1 MTWFMAFLSPSV
13 ISLELTAATYVEMTF
28 PPLAVLL
35 LALSTHCPNLQKLAV
50 ALHTGRTGFVPAP
63 LQRILKFTTVDY
75 KAEVEEQ
82 IKLGPGPSLARICP
96 LVSFAISIN
105 ILDRFCLDVISAW
118 PLLKSLE
125 IIMVPGQSF
134 RLPELAGSAFPSL
147 VHLTLHEV
155 PDFITF
161 NSFWD
166 APSLVGK
173 LTSVKLLS
181 SAGVFANMNG
191 LFLPNHTL
199 ISLLV
204 DRSPHMQKLWL
215 KVRDAGIARS
225 ALEVPISVLDPLQRL
240 SLHTLYLEGICLT
253 GCENVPSCLATTFPL
268 LRELGLPD
276 YQITFAD
283 LRTYQAQMPQLRSLC
298 HGVKFES
305 LCRDLSPNLSDVP
318 RYRQSP
324 FRTLQV
330 NIFEPTR
337 TIGLRE
343 RTSPCTYEEITVLV
357 R

>member
-35 LALSTHCPNLQKLAV
+35 LALSTHCPNLQRLAV
-50 ALHTGRTGFVPAP
+50 APHTERPGFMPAP
-63 LQRILKFTTVDY
+63 LRRILKFTTANY
-75 KAEVEEQ
+75 TAEVEEH
-82 IKLGPGPSLARICP
+82 IKLGPGPSLACICP
-96 LVSFAISIN
+96 LVSFTISIN

-118 PLLKSLE
+118 PLLESLE
-125 IIMVPGQSF
+125 LIMVPGQSF
-134 RLPELAGSAFPSL
+134 RLPKLAESAFPAL
-147 VHLTLHEV
+147 AHLTLYEV

-166 APSLVGK
+166 APPLVGK

-181 SAGVFANMNG
+181 SAGVFANMNS

-204 DRSPHMQKLWL
+204 DRSPHMQNLWL
-215 KVRDAGIARS
+215 KVQDAGIARA
-225 ALEVPISVLDPLQRL
+225 ALEVPVSVLDPLQRL
-240 SLHTLYLEGICLT
+240 SLHTLYLEGISLI
-253 GCENVPSCLATTFPL
+253 GCENIPNCLATTFPM

-276 YQITFAD
+276 HRITFAD

-298 HGVKFES
+298 HGVKLES
-305 LCRDLSPNLSDVP
+305 LSRDLGPDISDIP
-318 RYRQSP
+318 RYRQSL

-330 NIFEPTR
+330 NIFEPTW

-343 RTSPCTYEEITVLV
+343 RTSPCTYDEITLLV